1 MKHQFFIHPDTEAPG
16 YIPEGIRLW
25 PQKTHNLL
33 VHQALIAFG
42 RQLLSTETW
51 EYKWNIRLG
60 RAVLGAA
67 RIPASLA

>member
-1 MKHQFFIHPDTEAPG
+1 MNHQFFIHPYSEAPG

-25 PQKTHNLL
+25 PQKAHILL

-42 RQLLSTETW
+42 RQLLSTETG

-60 RAVLGAA
+60 RAALGAA
-67 RIPASLA
+67 RILVSLA